1 MLQLLTSNP
10 LLSSAILSW
19 FFAQFFKTIIDSIR
33 AGELCLKRFWETGGM
48 PSSHSATVCG
58 LAAAAAIREGFT
70 SSVFALSLV
79 LATVVMYDA
88 MGVRQAAGQHARE
101 INEIKKQLGD
111 DDSDNLPE
119 KLGHRPTEVMSGAV
133 LGIVIAWI
141 VCSLVPS
148 GA

>member
-1 MLQLLTSNP
+1 M
-10 LLSSAILSW
+10 LSSAILSW

-141 VCSLVPS
+141 VCSFIPS

>member
-1 MLQLLTSNP
+1 M
-10 LLSSAILSW
+10 LSSALLSW

-88 MGVRQAAGQHARE
+88 MGVRQAAGQHDRE

-141 VCSLVPS
+141 VCSFIPS

>member
-1 MLQLLTSNP
+1 MLTSNP
-10 LLSSAILSW
+10 LLSSAIFSW

-141 VCSLVPS
+141 VCSFIPS

>member
-1 MLQLLTSNP
+1 M
-10 LLSSAILSW
+10 LSSALLSW

>member
-1 MLQLLTSNP
+1 M
-10 LLSSAILSW
+10 LSSALLSW

-48 PSSHSATVCG
+48 PSSHSTTVCG

-141 VCSLVPS
+141 VCSFIPS

>member
-1 MLQLLTSNP
+1 MLTSNP

-141 VCSLVPS
+141 VCSFIPS

>member
-1 MLQLLTSNP
+1 MLTSNP

-19 FFAQFFKTIIDSIR
+19 FFAQLIKTILDSIR

-48 PSSHSATVCG
+48 PSSHSATVCA
-58 LAAAAAIREGFT
+58 LAAAAAIREGF
-70 SSVFALSLV
+70 SSSIFALSLV

-88 MGVRQAAGQHARE
+88 MGVRQAAGEHARE

-141 VCSLVPS
+141 ISALVPA

>member
-1 MLQLLTSNP
+1 MLTSNP
-10 LLSSAILSW
+10 MLSSALLSW

-70 SSVFALSLV
+70 PSVFALSLV

-141 VCSLVPS
+141 VCSFIPS

>member
-1 MLQLLTSNP
+1 MLTSNP

>member
-1 MLQLLTSNP
+1 MLTSNP
-10 LLSSAILSW
+10 MLSSAILSW

-141 VCSLVPS
+141 VCSFIPS

>member
-1 MLQLLTSNP
+1 M
-10 LLSSAILSW
+10 LSSALLSW

-141 VCSLVPS
+141 VCSFIPS

>member
-1 MLQLLTSNP
+1 MLTSNP
-10 LLSSAILSW
+10 MLSSALLSW

-141 VCSLVPS
+141 VCSFIPS

>member
-1 MLQLLTSNP
+1 MTSNP

-19 FFAQFFKTIIDSIR
+19 FFAQFFKKIIDSIR
-33 AGELCLKRFWETGGM
+33 AGELGLKRFLETGGL
-48 PSSHSATVCG
+48 PSSLSASFCG

-141 VCSLVPS
+141 VCSFIPS

>member
-1 MLQLLTSNP
+1 MLTSNP
-10 LLSSAILSW
+10 LLSSALLSW

-141 VCSLVPS
+141 VCSFIPS

>member
-1 MLQLLTSNP
+1 MLTSNP

-101 INEIKKQLGD
+101 INVIKKQLGD

-141 VCSLVPS
+141 VCSFIPS

>member
-1 MLQLLTSNP
+1 M
-10 LLSSAILSW
+10 LSSALLSW
-19 FFAQFFKTIIDSIR
+19 FFALFFKTIIDSIR

-141 VCSLVPS
+141 VCSFIPS

>member
-1 MLQLLTSNP
+1 MLTSNP

-119 KLGHRPTEVMSGAV
+119 KLGHRPTEVMSGPV

-141 VCSLVPS
+141 VCSFIPS

>member
-1 MLQLLTSNP
+1 MLTSNP
-10 LLSSAILSW
+10 MLSSALLSW

-141 VCSLVPS
+141 VCSFIPS
-148 GA
+148 GG

>member
-1 MLQLLTSNP
+1 M
-10 LLSSAILSW
+10 LSSALLSL

-133 LGIVIAWI
+133 LCIVIAWI
-141 VCSLVPS
+141 LCSFIPS

>member
-1 MLQLLTSNP
+1 MTSNP

-141 VCSLVPS
+141 VCSFIPS

>member
-1 MLQLLTSNP
+1 MLSINL

-19 FFAQFFKTIIDSIR
+19 FFAQFFKTILDSIR

-48 PSSHSATVCG
+48 PSSHSATVCA
-58 LAAAAAIREGFT
+58 LAAAAAIRDGV
-70 SSVFALSLV
+70 SSSTFALSVV

-88 MGVRQAAGQHARE
+88 RGVRHAAGEHARE

-119 KLGHRPTEVMSGAV
+119 KLGHRPVEVISGAL
-133 LGIVIAWI
+133 LGILIAWL
-141 VCSLVPS
+141 VCTFAHVS
-148 GA
+148 